1 MSSSMNLEAIKAE
14 METALQQGDESAL
27 ACLFKFGK
35 NPSLARLALEKLGA
49 PFHSYRTTDDNLN
62 YNFHLCLSEPS
73 KVMIERVIESVNIL
87 TGKEKSITN
96 LGKVR
101 HSTIYGGGFKKSSIN
116 GGEVSRLVAQ
126 INSEFE
132 QPLSAQI
139 TEVKVT
145 PFYAMLALKLDPKI
159 MDIYWKTVDALR
171 EHTHPN
177 NRMYIPPWFKTL
189 EESILSKKL
198 ANIEA
203 FGTHSVPADRS
214 EPEFH
219 ITVYYGAITNQREF
233 NYILQ
238 PLIGKTISF
247 DRVDFKPQ
255 NPNGSIDVTTEGG
268 AAL

>member
-1 MSSSMNLEAIKAE
+1 MNLEAINAE
-14 METALQQGDESAL
+14 MDAALQQGDESAL

-35 NPSLARLALEKLGA
+35 DPSLARLALEKLGSR
-49 PFHSYRTTDDNLN
+49 FHSYIAGDGNVN
-62 YNFHLCLSEPS
+62 SNFHLCLSEPS
-73 KVMIERVIESVNIL
+73 NVLIEQIVDRLNSL
-87 TGKEKSITN
+87 TGNTDSN
-96 LGKVR
+96 CGKVR
-101 HSTIYGGGFKKSSIN
+101 HSTIYGGGFKTSSAIN
-116 GGEVSRLVAQ
+116 GGEVLRLVKE
-126 INSEFE
+126 INSEFKE
-132 QPLSAQI
+132 PLSAEI
-139 TEVKVT
+139 TGVKVT

-159 MDIYWKTVDALR
+159 MEIYWKTVDALR

-189 EESILSKKL
+189 DDSILSKKL

-219 ITVYYGAITNQREF
+219 ITVYYGAITRQYEF
-233 NYILQ
+233 DYILR